1 MADSVPLMA
10 AQLWLLRHGEAEPH
24 GRRPDEQRE
33 LTERGE
39 RQARAAGGA
48 LAALG
53 VRLDAV
59 LTSPRV
65 RALETARLAC
75 EALTGAI
82 EPETHQALSAGFAGS
97 QALELLARW
106 GDEARLLVVG
116 HEPDLSN
123 VVGELAGARVDLK
136 KGGMAMVRIVA
147 QDPANG
153 GTAGAGGELI
163 VLTRPRELALI
174 VGMAASEV

>member
-1 MADSVPLMA
+1 MA

-48 LAALG
+48 LAALD

-75 EALTGAI
+75 EVLPGAI
-82 EPETHQALSAGFAGS
+82 EPETHQSLSAGFDGS
-97 QALELLARW
+97 RALELLARW
-106 GDEARLLVVG
+106 EDGARVLVVG
-116 HEPDLSN
+116 HEPDLSS
-123 VVGELAGARVDLK
+123 VVEELTGARVDLK
-136 KGGMAMVRIVA
+136 KGGLAMVRIGD
-147 QDPANG
+147 QDAGNG
-153 GTAGAGGELI
+153 GMGATAGGELI
-163 VLTRPRELALI
+163 VLTRPRELALMM
-174 VGMAASEV
+174 GMAASKV